1 MCQSSEHV
9 GARLSTWIIAS
20 WIICICNDQI
30 LITFIKNLW
39 FYWHW
44 LILNKAN
51 FEKWKS
57 GIRLVKRGESTPW
70 NSLDIFNLWPMLMSF
85 YSTYVTYVWWN
96 LFGKWKIHFIDRT
109 NKAAICSVYWH
120 LFSFG
125 NCEVKSFTH
134 GIPWHGQRKE
144 ERRVVKIVKTK
155 TMKKPETIRGKLILK
170 RENVQRQSI

>member
-9 GARLSTWIIAS
+9 GTRVSTWIIVS
-20 WIICICNDQI
+20 WIIYIVMTKFSLLSLNNW
-30 LITFIKNLW
+30 L
-39 FYWHW
+39 YWHW

-70 NSLDIFNLWPMLMSF
+70 NSLDIFNLWPMLISF

-125 NCEVKSFTH
+125 NWGEIIYSWHTMARSEEGGEKSCEDC
-134 GIPWHGQRKE
+134 E
-144 ERRVVKIVKTK
+144 D
-155 TMKKPETIRGKLILK
+155 
-170 RENVQRQSI
+170 